1 VEYLKLAPDIDSD
14 PAIEA
19 AGWCAARVY
28 ELLLK
33 VSAMKDKRGRLG
45 PQFRAPAWLAKRWNL
60 TAADLPGVVPEDLI
74 ANGIARLA
82 GVGLVHQDGE
92 DLVLSGWEKYYKPA
106 QSNAER
112 QAAFRKKGSVTR
124 NESNESNATSPTL
137 PTPLHPPT
145 PPTHVDVAPPKSVHV
160 PSVPEKP
167 TADDGSW
174 GSDEFIAY
182 ANAKRFEEGLP
193 PDKKFNVREVAAWWS
208 ALLMSGYTPR
218 DVRIGFVAFGNDDYW
233 RPRKLPIAGFVS
245 QWERFI
251 EKSEVRHAG

>member
-1 VEYLKLAPDIDSD
+1 MEYLKLTPDIDSD

-33 VSAMKDKRGRLG
+33 VSALKDKRGRLER
-45 PQFRAPAWLAKRWNL
+45 QFQAPGWLARRWNL
-60 TAADLPGVVPEDLI
+60 TAADLPGVLPEDLI

-82 GVGLVHQDGE
+82 AVGLIHQDGE
-92 DLVLSGWEKYYKPA
+92 DLVLAGWDKYYKPA

-112 QAAFRKKGSVTR
+112 QASFRKKGSVTR
-124 NESNESNATSPTL
+124 NASNESNATSPT
-137 PTPLHPPT
+137 PLHPPT
-145 PPTHVDVAPPKSVHV
+145 PLHVDVAPTPPKSAHV
-160 PSVPEKP
+160 PVVPEKP
-167 TADDGSW
+167 TAEDASW

-218 DVRIGFVAFGNDDYW
+218 DIRVGFVAFGNDAYW

-251 EKSEVRHAG
+251 EKAEVRHAG